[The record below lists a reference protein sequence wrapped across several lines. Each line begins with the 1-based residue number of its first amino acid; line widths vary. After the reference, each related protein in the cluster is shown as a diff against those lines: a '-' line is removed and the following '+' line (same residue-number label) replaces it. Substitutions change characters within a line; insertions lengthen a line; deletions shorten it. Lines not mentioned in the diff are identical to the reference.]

1 MRISLS
7 GYLFSIG
14 FDLRPYLDV
23 ALFGVSCRVPHRI
36 QLKPYVDVACFVFI
50 GLYYIGF
57 SQCLDL
63 DVKFKQDKLC
73 EIHRMWRKTGIDVEI
88 QLN

>member
-1 MRISLS
+1 MCGLDLILICVSGMRISLS
-7 GYLFSIG
+7 GYLFS
-14 FDLRPYLDV
+14 
-23 ALFGVSCRVPHRI
+23 
-36 QLKPYVDVACFVFI
+36 
-50 GLYYIGF
+50 IGF